1 MNSLGADYPDEISD
15 TPLLSRDSPYQRY
28 SPYDR
33 YSPLSRNSPLS
44 RSSQLSRNSPS
55 RAISRS
61 SVRRRHYVP
70 VGGLSSYGSRMITS
84 SLNARRRHDARENI
98 RNARRSL
105 MNSSRLIDDLRDE
118 VPATTVL
125 GFDAPDSQQNTN
137 YLPVYSTQ
145 LIDASVRHTAPAI
158 VNTSRINVYARL

>member
-1 MNSLGADYPDEISD
+1 MTYGSRSGSFRLTMNSFGADYPDDISD
-15 TPLLSRDSPYQRY
+15 TPLLSRNSPYGRY
-28 SPYDR
+28 GP
-33 YSPLSRNSPLS
+33 
-44 RSSQLSRNSPS
+44 LSRNSPS
-55 RAISRS
+55 RAVSRS
-61 SVRRRHYVP
+61 SARRKHYGP
-70 VGGLSSYGSRMITS
+70 VGGLSSFRSRMITS
-84 SLNARRRHDARENI
+84 SLNARQRHDTRENV

-105 MNSSRLIDDLRDE
+105 RNPSRLRDDLRGE